1 MANRRLNQFRYS
13 FEQNVVECFAKITIG
28 GTGACTL
35 TIGKGIES
43 VSRTSP
49 GLYVIKLQDTYNKL
63 LDVSQSIISGSS
75 AAAAPMFNVVSESVA
90 TQATRAV
97 TVQYRAIDNSTA
109 TGPASGE
116 VLLIRI
122 ALRNSSI

>member
-1 MANRRLNQFRYS
+1 MANRRLNQFRFS
-13 FEQNVVECFAKITIG
+13 FEQMTTELFAKVTIG
-28 GTGACTL
+28 SSGAPTL

-43 VSRTSP
+43 VSRTSA

-75 AAAAPMFNVVSESVA
+75 AAAAPMFNVVSETVA

-109 TGPASGE
+109 TDPASGE

-122 ALRNSSI
+122 ACRNSSI